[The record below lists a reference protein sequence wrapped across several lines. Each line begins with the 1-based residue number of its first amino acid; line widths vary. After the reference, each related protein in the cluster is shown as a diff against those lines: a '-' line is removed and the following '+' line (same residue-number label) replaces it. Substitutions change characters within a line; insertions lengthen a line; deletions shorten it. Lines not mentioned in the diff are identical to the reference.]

1 MKQIIF
7 TLLLI
12 TSIGLVSC
20 RKTGNDPNITQF
32 DASQIQSYISA
43 NGITGMKTVAGD
55 TSGIYYQ
62 ILSQG
67 STAGVT
73 PLDYPDSVAF
83 VYTLKSFDGK
93 YNNVDTLNTTHIDNL
108 LGHLT
113 QTTAPIARGL
123 QLAIHDLIKYK
134 GTRARILIP
143 SRLAFGVNGYGTG
156 SSSNTNTRILGN
168 QCLDY
173 YINLVSSVDAYDDDL
188 IRGYMKS
195 NNLDPLSFIHIT
207 DVNARGRG
215 LYYKITTPGTGVGDA
230 IGTGSSYL
238 VNAYSGQY
246 LNGVAFDTGPVA
258 GTPITFVNEQVVPGL
273 QEVLKGQTTGAVI
286 SMFIPSR
293 LGYGKGGGTD
303 SNGNVT
309 LGPNVT
315 LHFVGFTVGTVTN
328 P

>member
-20 RKTGNDPNITQF
+20 RKTKNDPDITQF
-32 DASQIQSYISA
+32 DQSQIQSYIAA
-43 NGITGMKTVAGD
+43 NGLTGMKTNPGD

-73 PLDYPDSVAF
+73 PVDYPDSIAF

-93 YNNVDTLNTTHIDNL
+93 YVNLDSLNTTHVSNL

-113 QTTAPIARGL
+113 NTGAPIARGL
-123 QLAIHDLIKYK
+123 QIAIHDIIKYK

-143 SRLAFGVNGYGTG
+143 SRLAFGVNGYGSG

-173 YINLVSSVDAYDDDL
+173 YINLVSSVDAYDDAI
-188 IRGYMKS
+188 IRAYMKT
-195 NNLDPLSFIHIT
+195 NNIDPLSYVHIT
-207 DVNARGRG
+207 DPNARGKG
-215 LYYKITTPGTGVGDA
+215 LYYKVTTPGTGAGDA
-230 IGTGSSYL
+230 IGDGSSYQ
-238 VNAYSGQY
+238 VTAYSGKY
-246 LNGVAFDTGPVA
+246 LNDVVFDAGPVA
-258 GTPITFVNEQVVPGL
+258 GTPTTFTNEQVVPGL
-273 QEVLKGQTTGAVI
+273 QEAVKGQTTGAVV

-293 LGYGKGGGTD
+293 LAYGKA
-303 SNGNVT
+303 GNT
-309 LGPNVT
+309 GIGANVV
-315 LHFVGFTVGTVTN
+315 LHFTDFTISTVSN